1 MKLFKILFTVL
12 IFTIFTNFTVSAQ
25 QDSIVLNNIV
35 SKTKRL
41 ADEQPLE
48 KVYLHFDKPYYAV
61 ADTMWFKAYATI
73 EQNIPSPLSKIVY
86 VEVFNAKDSLVQ
98 TVKLPLNNSV
108 GYGNIPLNM
117 GLYKQGNYYVRA
129 YTLWMANFDNAFF
142 FTKNIPIGE
151 AIDKQLNTFISLNNE
166 KVDKNI
172 KTTAKIQFKDL
183 AKKAYANK
191 VVNWKVISNYDEF
204 ARGKGTTD
212 QNGVLNISITSKNGE
227 PITNGSIITNIS
239 IAEKETINSS
249 FNLKQALNEID
260 VQFFPE
266 GGELIGGIPNQ
277 VGFKALKKNGL
288 GIDIKGSIIDEQN
301 NEISTFTS
309 SHAGMGSFYISPEP
323 NKNYKAKLT
332 LKDGTIQTVALPKA
346 SEEGLSLQVTNST
359 SDLINVKI
367 IANTPFFEAN
377 KGKSFYITVL
387 HANATYFAATIKLVN
402 QVALIKI
409 PKKDL
414 PQGVAQISLFNS
426 NSEPLKERLV
436 FVLNSNEMSLTLKS
450 DLPTYK
456 PRQKVKITVD
466 AKVATLPI
474 VGDFSVAVIDEQ
486 KVPLDENTETT
497 ILSSLLLTSDLK
509 GYIEKPNYYFI
520 KTDEKKLADLDK
532 LMLTQ
537 GYRRFAYKDILAN
550 KYPVISYLP
559 EQGMNITGTLR
570 DATGMP
576 VKKGTLRLTVPG
588 KTISAEVTTTNMGAF
603 NFQNLVIPDSS
614 EVMISA
620 KYNTN
625 ASNLMILVDGIPSA
639 MPGKNLNIADEVNN
653 IDTVLSSY
661 LSNSQKQ
668 YRFLRTLKEVEIKG
682 SSSIKK
688 PSFKDHPTLSGL
700 GQIADHEISPESLS
714 GCNLLLECLKA
725 RATGLIYDTNQ
736 QKFYISRD
744 YNSGSGAK
752 TPVQVFING
761 SPVDA
766 RDINSVSV
774 ADLESVEIFLKDPL
788 GTVDR
793 LYGTKGVLII
803 NTKKTPVGQK
813 ISKQQLLDMLP
824 KPNIVTFTP
833 MGYSKE
839 RQFYNPKY
847 LPNAIVNSNDLRTT
861 IYWNPKVITDE
872 KGNVSFEFFN
882 ADGKGTYRAVIE
894 GFDQNGNIG
903 RAVYRYTVK

>member
-1 MKLFKILFTVL
+1 MKLFKILFSVL
-12 IFTIFTNFTVSAQ
+12 ILIVFTNFIGFAQ
-25 QDSIVLNNIV
+25 QDSIALNNII
-35 SKTKRL
+35 SKTKKL

-61 ADTMWFKAYATI
+61 ADTMWFKAYVTI
-73 EQNIPSPLSKIVY
+73 EQNIPSPLSKIIY

-98 TVKLPLNNSV
+98 TVKLPITNSV

-129 YTLWMANFDNAFF
+129 YTLWMANFDSAFF

-151 AIDKQLNTFISLNNE
+151 AIDKQLNTFISLSNE
-166 KVDKNI
+166 QVDKNI
-172 KTTAKIQFKDL
+172 KTTAKIQFKDI

-191 VVNWKVISNYDEF
+191 VVNWRVISNYDEF
-204 ARGKGTTD
+204 AKGKGTTD

-227 PITNGSIITNIS
+227 PIINGSIITDIS

-249 FNLKQALNEID
+249 FNLKQVLNEID

-266 GGELIGGIPNQ
+266 GGELIAGIPNQ
-277 VGFKALKKNGL
+277 VGFKAIKKNGL
-288 GIDIKGSIIDEQN
+288 GLDIKGSIIDEQN
-301 NEISTFTS
+301 NEVSTFSS

-323 NKNYKAKLT
+323 TKNYKAKLT
-332 LKDGTIQTVALPKA
+332 LKDGTTQTIALPKA
-346 SEEGLSLQVTNST
+346 TEEGLSLQVANST
-359 SDLINVKI
+359 VDLINVKI

-387 HANATYFAATIKLVN
+387 NANSTYFAATIKLVN

-436 FVLNSNEMSLTLKS
+436 FVLNPNEMNLTVKS

-456 PRQKVKITVD
+456 PRQKVKLTLD

-509 GYIEKPNYYFI
+509 GYIEKPNYYFV

-537 GYRRFAYKDILAN
+537 GYRRFAYKDILAG
-550 KYPVISYLP
+550 KYPAVSYLP

-576 VKKGTLRLTVPG
+576 VKKGSLRLTVPG
-588 KTISAEVTTTNMGAF
+588 KTISAEVTTSNLGVF

-614 EVMISA
+614 EVVISA

-625 ASNLMILVDGIPSA
+625 ASNLMILVDGTPSA
-639 MPGKNLNIADEVNN
+639 VPGKNLNVADEVNN

-661 LSNSQKQ
+661 LNNSQKQ
-668 YRFLRTLKEVEIKG
+668 YRFLRTLKEVEVKG
-682 SSSIKK
+682 SSSIRK
-688 PSFKDHPTLSGL
+688 PSFKDHPTLSTL
-700 GQIADHEISPESLS
+700 GQIADHEISGETFSS
-714 GCNLLLECLKA
+714 CNLLLECLKA
-725 RATGLIYDTNQ
+725 RATGLIYDTTQ
-736 QKFYISRD
+736 EKFYVSRD
-744 YNSGSGAK
+744 YNSGTGAK
-752 TPVQVFING
+752 INVQIFING

-766 RDINSVSV
+766 RDINSVV
-774 ADLESVEIFLKDPL
+774 ATDIESVEIFLKDPL

-793 LYGTKGVLII
+793 LYGTRGVMVI
-803 NTKKTPVGQK
+803 NTKKAPVGQK
-813 ISKQQLLDMLP
+813 ISKQQLMDMLP
-824 KPNIVTFTP
+824 KANVLTFTP

-839 RQFYNPKY
+839 RQFYHPKY
-847 LPNAIVNSNDLRTT
+847 LPNAVINSNDLRTT

-882 ADGKGTYRAVIE
+882 ADGKGTYRAVVE
-894 GFDQNGNIG
+894 GFDKDGNIG